1 MIAKKIEETEPG
13 CIGKKLYHLRVLA
26 SPYITAQDF
35 LENIKKVESS
45 TDLKKLGE
53 KLEKVSQIRRLT
65 ASFMK
70 LAGVSEDELETY
82 SSHLTEHALEPYLKM
97 KNAEKNLEW
106 KSYVQRCT
114 NGEINETMRKA
125 PDYEVKM
132 ILGNVFRLPDGVFKE
147 PFCAAAFSIKSF
159 DEAKECM
166 LGLQEHQTLHKAPRE
181 IPIAFITEEIVV
193 AAAIQ
198 GALVGPQSRT
208 GVVIV
213 NAAPRKGSLFTQRHS
228 YAVICSGSRIQGLAS
243 SILTVRDVLTS
254 LKAKDGWML
263 SNVRLRSWEL
273 PSTSKIA
280 SLVNL
285 EFEDRTRGRTSGIP
299 SESNTA
305 QDLIESPDSMSPER
319 IEALHTIESDTH

>member
-1 MIAKKIEETEPG
+1 M
-13 CIGKKLYHLRVLA
+13 
-26 SPYITAQDF
+26 
-35 LENIKKVESS
+35 
-45 TDLKKLGE
+45 
-53 KLEKVSQIRRLT
+53 LEKISLIRRLT

-70 LAGVSEDELETY
+70 LAGVSKDELETY
-82 SSHLTEHALEPYLKM
+82 SSHLTEQALQPYLKR

-114 NGEINETMRKA
+114 NGEINETMRKT

-132 ILGNVFRLPDGVFKE
+132 ILGNVFGLPEGVFKE
-147 PFCAAAFSIKSF
+147 HFCAAAFSIKSF
-159 DEAKECM
+159 DEAKESV
-166 LGLQEHQTLHKAPRE
+166 LELQEDQTLLKAPRE
-181 IPIAFITEEIVV
+181 IPIAFITEEIEV

-208 GVVIV
+208 GVVII
-213 NAAPRKGSLFTQRHS
+213 NAAPRKGSPFTQRHS

-243 SILTVRDVLTS
+243 SILSLRDVLTS

-273 PSTSKIA
+273 LSAAKIV

-285 EFEDRTRGRTSGIP
+285 EFEDRTSGWTSGIP

-305 QDLIESPDSMSPER
+305 QDLIGSPDSMSPER
-319 IEALHTIESDTH
+319 RIEAHHTIESDAQASLDGSLLEAFDGSMELCLEEE

>member
-1 MIAKKIEETEPG
+1 MT
-13 CIGKKLYHLRVLA
+13 
-26 SPYITAQDF
+26 
-35 LENIKKVESS
+35 
-45 TDLKKLGE
+45 
-53 KLEKVSQIRRLT
+53 
-65 ASFMK
+65 K

-82 SSHLTEHALEPYLKM
+82 SSHLTEQALEPYLKM

-132 ILGNVFRLPDGVFKE
+132 ILGNVFRLPEGVFKE

-181 IPIAFITEEIVV
+181 IPIAFITEEIEV

-198 GALVGPQSRT
+198 GAFVGPQSRT
-208 GVVIV
+208 
-213 NAAPRKGSLFTQRHS
+213 GSLFTQRHS

-243 SILTVRDVLTS
+243 SILTIRDVLTS

-273 PSTSKIA
+273 PSASKIV

-299 SESNTA
+299 SESNKA
-305 QDLIESPDSMSPER
+305 QDLIGSPDSMSPER
-319 IEALHTIESDTH
+319 RIEAHHTIESDTQVHRRCAMNLPEVPTSQKRNTHNHFASRSDCIHHIHPVSYYLDKNVLDILDEVHE